1 VKNKKLC
8 LVIPSLQAGGMERVM
23 SELARFFCNKN
34 EVEVHLV
41 LYGNSP
47 ELFYNVPEN
56 LIINKPKSEFNDRF
70 RQISSIGRLLFLRRK
85 IVDIN
90 PDAILS
96 FGEYW
101 NSFVLL
107 ALYGLTY
114 PVFVSDRCQPDKCLN
129 RFHDALRIW
138 LYPKASGIIVQTKV
152 AEEIFENRFKNSN
165 ILIISNPIR
174 RIMLMENIENEHI
187 ILTVGRLIKTKHHDK
202 LIRIFSKLNAPD
214 WKLVIVG
221 GNALKQDGMSQLQN
235 LITELNLCDRVILT
249 GEQSDVDEYY
259 RKSSIFAFTSSS
271 EGFPNVIGE
280 ALSAGLP
287 VVSYDCIAGPSEMIK
302 DGENGYL
309 VPVFD
314 DKTFQDKLQMLIS
327 DNNLRNEMSCVAKT
341 SVDQFSIENI
351 GDRFLNVI
359 LNNQ

>member
-1 VKNKKLC
+1 MKKIC
-8 LVIPSLQAGGMERVM
+8 LVIPSLQPGGMERVM
-23 SELARFFCNKN
+23 SELAGRFCQKSNL
-34 EVEVHLV
+34 EVHLI
-41 LYGNSP
+41 LYDRDP
-47 ELFYNVPEN
+47 VIFYKIPEN
-56 LIINKPKSEFNDRF
+56 LLIHKPKSRFNNKLRF
-70 RQISSIGRLLFLRRK
+70 IYTIGRLRFLRWEIIRIK
-85 IVDIN
+85 

-114 PVFVSDRCQPDKCLN
+114 PVFVSDRCQPDKGLS

-138 LYPKASGIIVQTKV
+138 LYPKASGLIAQTKV
-152 AEEIFENRFKNSN
+152 AKEIFENRFKNSN

-309 VPVFD
+309 VRVFD

-327 DNNLRNEMSCVAKT
+327 DNNLRNEMSGVAKA